1 NKTTKATTTATN
13 KLKETYQDT
22 QPERDINDIFDD
34 IILTEER
41 LVEKSYKEGFTE
53 GCQQGNADGYRL
65 GFAQGLQLGEELA
78 EIFGLITA
86 LQQQNKHTDKV
97 KRCMEQLRSLIEEFP
112 RENDPEADIIGALEQ
127 IRNLNKRLRISL
139 GLKAQ
144 KKQIVIMS
152 CQILQKR
159 VDSILQFMSPHWSWV
174 NCHMVNYLTDNH
186 WHNFV
191 PSELHNELSNFSTLD
206 ECIEEVF
213 WNIPTY
219 MEESSCMQKFP
230 QFKKFRLLA
239 QQHSLHSFKDVI
251 ITATE
256 FEEKVLGVSK
266 ETKQQ
271 IKIKEFLTEKKQH
284 EVEITAAL
292 VNNLIS
298 NSSWREQTII
308 VDAGDG
314 KGYLSSRLALEYGHK
329 VLGIDS
335 NTANTQN
342 AIERSKKLKKAW
354 NGLKERAELESKGL
368 TPARRG
374 NLKQKLQ
381 QKSLVEEKLPLSHEN
396 DNYKTIDKFITSDMD
411 LVGIIQQQFAIN
423 CNQTKSSICLTGLH
437 TCGNLAATCLK
448 LFHTQASCKLMC
460 NIGCCYH
467 LLKEQFSTDE
477 FLGNKEISN
486 LNQEIGF
493 PLSSYL
499 KGKEIKLGR
508 NARMLA
514 AQSIERVMAAK
525 ELPNISLY
533 YRALLELLICEEH
546 KDLENTVQVGKI
558 RKFSNF
564 KEYVDLCRKKYPHL
578 NLKAERI
585 DEIFTAQE
593 LSRNK
598 KYLDLFYLLRMTFA
612 PVLESLILLDRLLF
626 LREKG
631 YEQSYLIPVFD
642 PVVSPRHFAIV
653 AIKNQ

>member
-1 NKTTKATTTATN
+1 
-13 KLKETYQDT
+13 
-22 QPERDINDIFDD
+22 
-34 IILTEER
+34 
-41 LVEKSYKEGFTE
+41 
-53 GCQQGNADGYRL
+53 
-65 GFAQGLQLGEELA
+65 
-78 EIFGLITA
+78 
-86 LQQQNKHTDKV
+86 
-97 KRCMEQLRSLIEEFP
+97 
-112 RENDPEADIIGALEQ
+112 
-127 IRNLNKRLRISL
+127 
-139 GLKAQ
+139 
-144 KKQIVIMS
+144 MS